1 MTEKEKAQAKFEEC
15 IVFMDEI
22 VQIIKVSL
30 ETGVVSEVPAIDL
43 IQEAVE
49 CLAFQINNPDATE
62 EEIVE
67 ALFKGNKELED
78 AKNLLSQ
85 EDEAVKTK
93 DGKMIP
99 VKSNN
104 NKKNIV
110 H

>member
-49 CLAFQINNPDATE
+49 CLAFQVRNPDATE
-62 EEIVE
+62 EEIVD
-67 ALFKGNKELED
+67 ALFKGNKKLED
-78 AKNLLSQ
+78 AKNLLVQ
-85 EDEAVKTK
+85 EDNAVKTN
-93 DGKMIP
+93 DGKTIP
-99 VKSNN
+99 IKNSNS
-104 NKKNIV
+104 KKNIV